1 MVSAQVSL
9 RSRSFPPLWSF
20 FRTWADPPQIFRV
33 LRFTGEDTSIDLAAR
48 GEEHR
53 EFSEWCWMPL
63 AEISRQVVHF
73 KMQVYERV
81 CEEFTPLITER
92 MR

>member
-1 MVSAQVSL
+1 M
-9 RSRSFPPLWSF
+9 
-20 FRTWADPPQIFRV
+20 
-33 LRFTGEDTSIDLAAR
+33 AAR

-73 KMQVYERV
+73 KMQVYERL